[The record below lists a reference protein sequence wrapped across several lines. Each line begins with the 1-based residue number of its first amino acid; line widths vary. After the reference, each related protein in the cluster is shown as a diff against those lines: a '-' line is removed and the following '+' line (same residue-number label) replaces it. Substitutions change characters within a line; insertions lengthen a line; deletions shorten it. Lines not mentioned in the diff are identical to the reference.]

1 MKFFIFYSNNCQYC
15 NKLLKIIKDE
25 KLNEDCQLIC
35 FESNPDKIPEFITNV
50 PTIIAQ
56 NLSKPLVG
64 LEAVEWIINKKY
76 FNQTTNNIKNN
87 NVINPNIQS
96 ALKEY
101 EFNKQEIMSIS
112 DHYTNIN
119 DTQIEKILMDC
130 NNINIPLLNNNNN
143 IITENKITND
153 IQEQKLREL
162 ILLRKHQINSKLFD
176 ISKIKS

>member
-15 NKLLKIIKDE
+15 NKLLKIIKE
-25 KLNEDCQLIC
+25 ENLNEECQLIC

-50 PTIIAQ
+50 PTIIAH

-64 LEAVEWIINKKY
+64 LEAVEWVMNKKY
-76 FNQTTNNIKNN
+76 FNQTTNNIKYN

-96 ALKEY
+96 ALKDF

-119 DTQIEKILMDC
+119 DVQIEKVLMNF
-130 NNINIPLLNNNNN
+130 NNIDKPIINNN
-143 IITENKITND
+143 IIKDNKISND
-153 IQEQKLREL
+153 IQEKKLKEL
-162 ILLRKHQINSKLFD
+162 ISLRKHQINYKLLGM
-176 ISKIKS
+176 SKIKS